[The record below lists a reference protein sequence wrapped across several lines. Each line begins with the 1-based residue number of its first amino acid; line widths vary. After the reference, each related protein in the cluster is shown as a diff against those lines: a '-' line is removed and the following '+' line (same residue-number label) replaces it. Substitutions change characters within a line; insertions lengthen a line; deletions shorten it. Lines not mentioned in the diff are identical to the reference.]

1 MLVNYGN
8 GCLKTNFAEAK
19 RQIARAGLDIDR
31 LRNPVE
37 TLRGHVQLMRAWL
50 DILRGQR
57 RRPDEL
63 PIDEDLR
70 LRHIGV
76 DAQRA

>member
-1 MLVNYGN
+1 MFVNHGN
-8 GCLKTNFAEAK
+8 GCIKTNLAEANG
-19 RQIARAGLDIDR
+19 QVARAGLDIDR

-37 TLRGHVQLMRAWL
+37 ALRGHVQLMRTWL
-50 DILRGQR
+50 DVLRGQR

-76 DAQRA
+76 DAQRT